1 MHGID
6 HRSRCCISIRATTG
20 KTNRCCR
27 DNTLP
32 LRHMAVTWRAIY
44 TTTTSASIF
53 LNISGE
59 RVRNLSHFSE
69 SRE

>member
-1 MHGID
+1 MHGIG
-6 HRSRCCISIRATTG
+6 RSRCRISIRATTG
-20 KTNRCCR
+20 KTDRCCR
-27 DNTLP
+27 DNTALH
-32 LRHMAVTWRAIY
+32 HMAVTWRAIY

-69 SRE
+69 SRENK